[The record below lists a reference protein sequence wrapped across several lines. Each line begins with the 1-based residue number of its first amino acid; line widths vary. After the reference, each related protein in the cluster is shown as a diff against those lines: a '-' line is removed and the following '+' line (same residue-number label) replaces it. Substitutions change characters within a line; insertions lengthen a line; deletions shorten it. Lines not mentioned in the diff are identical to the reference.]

1 MILVFGGTT
10 EGRKAVEVLE
20 EGGSPYFY
28 STKTGEQDIT
38 LQHGVRIDGALD
50 EAAMMHFCTEHGI
63 RMIVDAAHPFA
74 ALLHQTIAKTASA
87 LSLPVVRFERIYPPC
102 DPAITW
108 IDDYTQIPRDIHS
121 LLATTG
127 VQSISKLK
135 PLEADGISIFYRILN
150 RPSSIALA
158 LKQGATQAQLC
169 YYDDPNDIP
178 IKADAILLKESGL
191 SGGFTEKTGAAKA
204 CGMRVIAIK
213 RPEQPKSFIV
223 VDGPYGLRRMVEK
236 LLPEFYPLHSGLTT
250 GTCATAA
257 AVAACIRLT
266 SGEMPAEVPVMLPN
280 GETIHVAVSYGDDYA
295 ACIKEAGDDPDVTN
309 GIEVRAQVTESDHFE
324 ILGGEGVGRFTL
336 PGFDYP
342 PGEAAINKAPREM
355 IRQNL
360 ERLKIEDGRLKI
372 VISVPQGAEIARRTF
387 NPRLGIEGGI
397 SIIGVSGIVK
407 PFSEEAFVDSIRKCM
422 TVAKA
427 SQSARVVINSGGKSE
442 RFVKALYP
450 ELPQQAFVEYG
461 NYIGETLKIAHELD
475 IRSIT
480 LGVMIGKA
488 VKLAAGHLDTHSK
501 RATMDKAFISEM
513 LHEAHCDIDI
523 SDITLAREIWERLSP
538 EQQQD
543 FADVIISHCAA
554 YCQPLLPNG
563 ELTILL
569 IADDGTI
576 LPLSPAHQPVPSR
589 S

>member
-20 EGGSPYFY
+20 EGGAPYFY

-121 LLATTG
+121 FLATTG

-178 IKADAILLKESGL
+178 VQADAILLKESGL
-191 SGGFTEKTGAAKA
+191 SGGFTEKIEAAKA

-342 PGEAAINKAPREM
+342 PGEAAINKAQTLKRTGLLAAGALAVALTIVGLFFYMLPSPDVMEYVKPIEEPVPDEM
-355 IRQNL
+355 I
-360 ERLKIEDGRLKI
+360 EEDMDAL
-372 VISVPQGAEIARRTF
+372 
-387 NPRLGIEGGI
+387 LGIGADTDSATI
-397 SIIGVSGIVK
+397 AQIVKQQQHVKDSIGVSEGK
-407 PFSEEAFVDSIRKCM
+407 MREYN
-422 TVAKA
+422 AKA
-427 SQSARVVINSGGKSE
+427 EEIFRKQFTKAAESIISKVYNKDQMNSSEKDFTLNAQKMTNELVFKKDELMKSTAISSE
-442 RFVKALYP
+442 RAEAIADKIIEQLTEKKKA
-450 ELPQQAFVEYG
+450 E
-461 NYIGETLKIAHELD
+461 
-475 IRSIT
+475 
-480 LGVMIGKA
+480 
-488 VKLAAGHLDTHSK
+488 
-501 RATMDKAFISEM
+501 MDKDYYGIKK
-513 LHEAHCDIDI
+513 
-523 SDITLAREIWERLSP
+523 
-538 EQQQD
+538 QKK
-543 FADVIISHCAA
+543 
-554 YCQPLLPNG
+554 
-563 ELTILL
+563 
-569 IADDGTI
+569 
-576 LPLSPAHQPVPSR
+576 
-589 S
+589 